1 MDLLDQVSAR
11 KLPYTINSLDLLPFN
26 TFSYVGHQKCFPVH
40 YWLWISV
47 VAFPSVLL
55 WGNPSTWGALQP
67 PQPHTSSP
75 CLLWKFLAET
85 WTSCSL
91 SREAS
96 SFSSC
101 VAVSFYIW
109 WLLSHPH
116 AAFFFF
122 MAMTC
127 SLSTHPQLP
136 SWPPIAPALL
146 QFPLSSCL
154 QHAWEVPQPLCV
166 QVANTACK
174 NNSSCCFSV
183 TFCPFQAIS

>member
-1 MDLLDQVSAR
+1 MFPRLLLA
-11 KLPYTINSLDLLPFN
+11 LDLCCGISLGPAVKEPQHLRGFTASPTPHFIPPPALEVPCWNVNLMLP
-26 TFSYVGHQKCFPVH
+26 
-40 YWLWISV
+40 
-47 VAFPSVLL
+47 VLGSL
-55 WGNPSTWGALQP
+55 LFLFLCCSILLHLTAVI
-67 PQPHTSSP
+67 TSS
-75 CLLWKFLAET
+75 C
-85 WTSCSL
+85 C
-91 SREAS
+91 
-96 SFSSC
+96 
-101 VAVSFYIW
+101 I
-109 WLLSHPH
+109 
-116 AAFFFF
+116 FFF